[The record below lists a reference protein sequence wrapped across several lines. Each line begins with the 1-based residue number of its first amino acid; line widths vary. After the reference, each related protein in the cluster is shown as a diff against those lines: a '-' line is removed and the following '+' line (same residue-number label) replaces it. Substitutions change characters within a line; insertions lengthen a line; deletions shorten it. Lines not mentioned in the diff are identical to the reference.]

1 NTVATMAKADSVKDG
16 ARAPEKS
23 QSLPLMFASDQAGKF
38 LWENILFQ
46 VGQWAFAHIAY
57 EHKLPLGN
65 ASMASSGLRRVDIE
79 RTVALYEKNSS
90 PTLELY
96 STVGV
101 VGPIVEEL
109 MFRVF
114 PSLMTQSPGIQ
125 WQVGIPFNLVYALMH
140 SVVPESA
147 ETKLSFPISST
158 QKISLD
164 HLPLPQFVLGAFC
177 WYCARTYGSLAP
189 ILTHTFNNQIPA
201 IVVAWGG
208 KQTYEQF
215 QHLLAEELARE
226 KE

>member
-1 NTVATMAKADSVKDG
+1 
-16 ARAPEKS
+16 
-23 QSLPLMFASDQAGKF
+23 MFAGDQAGKF

-65 ASMASSGLRRVDIE
+65 ASMAGSGPRRVDIE

-90 PTLELY
+90 QTLELY

-140 SVVPESA
+140 AVVPESA
-147 ETKLSFPISST
+147 VTKLSFPISST

-177 WYCARTYGSLAP
+177 WYCARTYGALSP
-189 ILTHTFNNQIPA
+189 ILTHTLNNQIPA

-215 QHLLAEELARE
+215 QNLLAEELARG
-226 KE
+226 KEL